1 MAVSLSANRNDPLR
15 FVSVQRVLNPDL
27 MVDFDPISE
36 MGAYED
42 LVFSF
47 RAILA
52 GKLEHIDEPLLQ
64 YRLGGILAVGEA
76 NSRVKT
82 TPSAE
87 EKQKAIVKR
96 DQVYIKVL
104 HQRLKDVFK
113 FAPRN
118 IELMRMITRRMVR
131 FKKNHPWA

>member
-64 YRLGGILAVGEA
+64 YRLGGISAVGEA